1 MLIWPSFPAAFFFAF
16 MKDIRSISYEEL
28 EDFLVS
34 TGEKKFR
41 AKQIWTWLW
50 QKGSGSFE
58 EMTNISAD
66 LRARLATQFT
76 FHRAVIAQEAHSK
89 DKTVKFA
96 FRYHDD
102 ALVEG
107 VLIPSGDRVTACVS
121 SQVGC
126 PLRCSFCATG
136 TMGFIRNLHY
146 SEIVD
151 EYVLMDARARE
162 LYGNGISNI
171 VFMGMGEPLLNFDNV
186 MTAIDKLTAKD
197 GWGLSPTRITLST
210 AGIVKGIKAL
220 ADRNFPCGLA
230 VSLHSADPA
239 IRQVIMPVTDH
250 NSLHDL
256 QAALVY
262 YHQKTGERV
271 TFEYLLLSKVNDTRQ
286 DAEKLARYC
295 RPFPVK
301 INIIEYNETKDGI
314 YHRSYPNQREEFI
327 EYLKSCN
334 MVVNVR
340 QSRGQDIAA
349 ACGQLVKGEKGY
361 MG

>member
-1 MLIWPSFPAAFFFAF
+1 ME
-16 MKDIRSISYEEL
+16 DIRNISIEQL

-34 TGEKKFR
+34 IGEKKFR
-41 AKQIWTWLW
+41 AKQIWSWLW
-50 QKGSGSFE
+50 QKGAGSFD
-58 EMTNISAD
+58 EMTNISAA
-66 LRARLATQFT
+66 LRQQLAASFT
-76 FHRAVIAQEAHSK
+76 FHRTVIAQEAHSK
-89 DKTVKFA
+89 DKTAKFA
-96 FRYHDD
+96 FRLYDD
-102 ALVEG
+102 KYVEG
-107 VLIPSGDRVTACVS
+107 VLIPSGERVTACIS

-126 PLRCSFCATG
+126 PLGCTFCATG
-136 TMGFIRNLHY
+136 TMGFIRNMHY

-151 EYVLMDARARE
+151 EYVLMDCRARE

-171 VFMGMGEPLLNFDNV
+171 VFMGMGEPLLNFNNV
-186 MTAIDKLTAKD
+186 MIAIDKFTAKD

-239 IRQVIMPVTDH
+239 VRQVIMPVTDH

-262 YHQKTGERV
+262 YHQKTGARI

-286 DAEKLARYC
+286 AAEKLARYC

-301 INIIEYNETKDGI
+301 INIIEYNETEGGL

-327 EYLKSCN
+327 EYLKNCN

-349 ACGQLVKGEKGY
+349 ACGQLVKGR
-361 MG
+361 

>member
-58 EMTNISAD
+58 EMTNVSAD
-66 LRARLATQFT
+66 LRTRMAAQFT

-96 FRYHDD
+96 FRYHDH

-239 IRQVIMPVTDH
+239 VRQVIMPVTDH

>member
-1 MLIWPSFPAAFFFAF
+1 ME
-16 MKDIRSISYEEL
+16 DIRNISIEQL

-34 TGEKKFR
+34 IGEKKFR
-41 AKQIWTWLW
+41 AKQIWSWLW
-50 QKGSGSFE
+50 QKGAGSFD
-58 EMTNISAD
+58 EMTNISAA
-66 LRARLATQFT
+66 LRQQLAASFT
-76 FHRAVIAQEAHSK
+76 FHRTVIAQEAHSK
-89 DKTVKFA
+89 DKTAKFA
-96 FRYHDD
+96 FRLYDD
-102 ALVEG
+102 KYVEG
-107 VLIPSGDRVTACVS
+107 VLIPSGERVTACIS

-126 PLRCSFCATG
+126 PLGCTFCATG
-136 TMGFIRNLHY
+136 TMGFIRNMQY

-151 EYVLMDARARE
+151 EYVLMDCRARE

-171 VFMGMGEPLLNFDNV
+171 VFMGMGEPLLNFNNV
-186 MTAIDKLTAKD
+186 MIAIDKFTAKD

-239 IRQVIMPVTDH
+239 VRQVIMPVTDH

-262 YHQKTGERV
+262 YHQKTGARI

-286 DAEKLARYC
+286 AAEKLARYC

-301 INIIEYNETKDGI
+301 INIIEYNETEGGL

-327 EYLKSCN
+327 DYLKSCN

-349 ACGQLVKGEKGY
+349 ACGQLVKQG
-361 MG
+361 

>member
-1 MLIWPSFPAAFFFAF
+1 ME
-16 MKDIRSISYEEL
+16 DIRNISIEQL

-34 TGEKKFR
+34 IGEKKFR
-41 AKQIWTWLW
+41 AKQIWSWLW
-50 QKGSGSFE
+50 QKGAGSFD
-58 EMTNISAD
+58 EMTNISAV
-66 LRARLATQFT
+66 LRQQLVASFT
-76 FHRAVIAQEAHSK
+76 FHRAVIGQEAHSK
-89 DKTVKFA
+89 DKTAKFA
-96 FRYHDD
+96 FRLHDGK
-102 ALVEG
+102 LVEG
-107 VLIPSGDRVTACVS
+107 VLIPSGERVTACIS

-126 PLRCSFCATG
+126 PLGCTFCATG
-136 TMGFIRNLHY
+136 TMGFIRNMHY

-151 EYVLMDARARE
+151 EYVLMDRRARE

-171 VFMGMGEPLLNFDNV
+171 VFMGMGEPLLNFNNV

-197 GWGLSPTRITLST
+197 GFGLSPTRITLST

-230 VSLHSADPA
+230 ISLHSADPA
-239 IRQVIMPVTDH
+239 VRQVIMPVTDH

-262 YHQKTGERV
+262 YHQKTGARI

-286 DAEKLARYC
+286 AAEKLARYC

-301 INIIEYNETKDGI
+301 INIIEYNETEGGL

-327 EYLKSCN
+327 DYLKSCN

-349 ACGQLVKGEKGY
+349 ACGQLVKQG
-361 MG
+361 

>member
-1 MLIWPSFPAAFFFAF
+1 ME
-16 MKDIRSISYEEL
+16 DIRNISIEQL

-34 TGEKKFR
+34 IGEKKFR
-41 AKQIWTWLW
+41 AKQIWSWLW
-50 QKGSGSFE
+50 QKGAGSFD
-58 EMTNISAD
+58 EMTNISAAM
-66 LRARLATQFT
+66 RQQLAASFT
-76 FHRAVIAQEAHSK
+76 FHRAVIAQEANSK
-89 DKTVKFA
+89 DKTAKFA
-96 FRYHDD
+96 FRLHDD
-102 ALVEG
+102 KLVEG
-107 VLIPSGDRVTACVS
+107 VLIPSGERVTACIS

-126 PLRCSFCATG
+126 PLGCTFCATG
-136 TMGFIRNLHY
+136 TMGFIRNMHY

-151 EYVLMDARARE
+151 EYVLMDRRARE

-171 VFMGMGEPLLNFDNV
+171 VFMGMGEPLLNFNNV

-230 VSLHSADPA
+230 ISLHSADPA
-239 IRQVIMPVTDH
+239 VRQVIMPVTDH

-262 YHQKTGERV
+262 YHQKTGARI

-286 DAEKLARYC
+286 AAEKLARYC

-301 INIIEYNETKDGI
+301 INIIEYNETEGGL

-327 EYLKSCN
+327 DYLKNCN

-349 ACGQLVKGEKGY
+349 ACGQLVKQG
-361 MG
+361 

>member
-1 MLIWPSFPAAFFFAF
+1 MN
-16 MKDIRSISYEEL
+16 DIRNITYTDL
-28 EDFLVS
+28 EDFLLS
-34 TGEKKFR
+34 IKEKKFR

-50 QKGSGSFE
+50 QKGVGSFD
-58 EMTNISAD
+58 EMTNVSQT
-66 LRARLATQFT
+66 LRAQLDEHFT

-89 DKTVKFA
+89 DKTAKFA
-96 FRYHDD
+96 FQFHDGRM
-102 ALVEG
+102 VEG
-107 VLIPSGDRVTACVS
+107 VLIPSGDRVTACIS

-146 SEIVD
+146 SEIID
-151 EYVLMDARARE
+151 EYVIMNNRALT
-162 LYGNGISNI
+162 LYGNGITNI

-186 MTAIDKLTAKD
+186 MTAIDKLTSKE

-210 AGIVKGIKAL
+210 AGIIKGIKAL
-220 ADRNFPCGLA
+220 ADRKFPCGLA
-230 VSLHSADPA
+230 ISLHSADPT
-239 IRQVIMPVTDH
+239 IREVIMPVTQR

-256 QAALVY
+256 QAALLY
-262 YHQKTGERV
+262 YHQKTGDRI
-271 TFEYLLLSKVNDTRQ
+271 TIEYLLLSKVNDTRQ
-286 DAEKLARYC
+286 AAEKLARYC

-301 INIIEYNETKDGI
+301 INIIEYNETEEGI

-340 QSRGQDIAA
+340 QSKGQDIAA
-349 ACGQLVKGEKGY
+349 ACGQLVKQVGSKR
-361 MG
+361 

>member
-1 MLIWPSFPAAFFFAF
+1 ME
-16 MKDIRSISYEEL
+16 DIRSITREQL
-28 EDFLVS
+28 EDFLLS
-34 TGEKKFR
+34 KNEKKFR
-41 AKQIWTWLW
+41 AGQIWTWLW
-50 QKGSGSFE
+50 QKGIGSYD
-58 EMTNISAD
+58 EMTNISQSLRD
-66 LRARLATQFT
+66 LLASQYT
-76 FHRAVIAQEAHSK
+76 FRHAVIAQEVQSK
-89 DKTVKFA
+89 DKTAKFA
-96 FRYHDD
+96 FRYYDD

-107 VLIPSGDRVTACVS
+107 VLIPSGERVTACIS

-126 PLRCSFCATG
+126 PLGCSFCATG
-136 TMGFIRNLHY
+136 TMGFVRNLHY
-146 SEIVD
+146 SEIFD
-151 EYVLMDARARE
+151 EFMLMDRRARE

-186 MTAIDKLTAKD
+186 MTAIDRLTAKD
-197 GWGLSPTRITLST
+197 GIGLSPTRITLST

-220 ADRNFPCGLA
+220 ADRKFPCGLA
-230 VSLHSADPA
+230 VSLHSADPVVRSA
-239 IRQVIMPVTDH
+239 IMPVNEH

-262 YHQKTGERV
+262 YHQKTGERI

-286 DAEKLARYC
+286 AAEKLARFC

-301 INIIEYNETKDGI
+301 INIIEYNETPGGL

-327 EYLKSCN
+327 DYLKGCN

-349 ACGQLVKGEKGY
+349 ACGQLVKNKR
-361 MG
+361 

>member
-1 MLIWPSFPAAFFFAF
+1 ME
-16 MKDIRSISYEEL
+16 DIRNISIEQL

-34 TGEKKFR
+34 IGEKKFR
-41 AKQIWTWLW
+41 AKQIWSWLW
-50 QKGSGSFE
+50 QKGAGSFD
-58 EMTNISAD
+58 EMTNISAA
-66 LRARLATQFT
+66 LRQQLAASFT
-76 FHRAVIAQEAHSK
+76 FHRTVIAQEAHSK
-89 DKTVKFA
+89 DKTAKFA
-96 FRYHDD
+96 FRLYDD
-102 ALVEG
+102 KYVEG
-107 VLIPSGDRVTACVS
+107 VLIPSGERVTACIS

-126 PLRCSFCATG
+126 PLGCTFCATG
-136 TMGFIRNLHY
+136 TMGFIRNMHY

-151 EYVLMDARARE
+151 EYLLMDCRARE

-171 VFMGMGEPLLNFDNV
+171 VFMGMGEPLLNFNNV
-186 MTAIDKLTAKD
+186 MIAIDKFTAKD

-239 IRQVIMPVTDH
+239 VRQVIMPVTDH

-262 YHQKTGERV
+262 YHQKTGARI

-286 DAEKLARYC
+286 AAEKLARYC

-301 INIIEYNETKDGI
+301 INIIEYNETEGGL

-327 EYLKSCN
+327 EYLKNCN

-349 ACGQLVKGEKGY
+349 ACGQLVKQG
-361 MG
+361 

>member
-1 MLIWPSFPAAFFFAF
+1 ME
-16 MKDIRSISYEEL
+16 DIRNISIEQL

-34 TGEKKFR
+34 IGEKKFR
-41 AKQIWTWLW
+41 AKQIWSWLW
-50 QKGSGSFE
+50 QKGAGSFD
-58 EMTNISAD
+58 EMTNISAA
-66 LRARLATQFT
+66 LRQQLAASFT
-76 FHRAVIAQEAHSK
+76 FHRTVIAQEAHSK
-89 DKTVKFA
+89 DKTAKFA
-96 FRYHDD
+96 FRLYDD
-102 ALVEG
+102 KYVEG
-107 VLIPSGDRVTACVS
+107 VLIPSGERVTACIS

-126 PLRCSFCATG
+126 PLGCTFCATG
-136 TMGFIRNLHY
+136 TMGFIRNMHY

-151 EYVLMDARARE
+151 EYLLMDCRARE

-171 VFMGMGEPLLNFDNV
+171 VFMGMGEPLLNFNNV
-186 MTAIDKLTAKD
+186 MIAIDKFTAKD

-239 IRQVIMPVTDH
+239 VRQVIMPVTDH

-262 YHQKTGERV
+262 YHQKTGARI

-286 DAEKLARYC
+286 AAEKLARYC

-301 INIIEYNETKDGI
+301 INIIEYNETEGGL

-327 EYLKSCN
+327 DYLKSCN

-349 ACGQLVKGEKGY
+349 ACGQLVKQG
-361 MG
+361 